1 MPDVIEKDISEE
13 SLQPQEVKIDDLSKE
28 ELVRLVNDKNL
39 ESDNYKTLLDEAKEN
54 NKEILTSYNDD
65 MSYMQ
70 SLNSNLVKT
79 FRKKE
84 DAIRAIIDGA
94 LTLMTIDRDEIAPKR
109 KENN

>member
-1 MPDVIEKDISEE
+1 MPDVIEEDISGE
-13 SLQPQEVKIDDLSKE
+13 SLQPQEVKIEDLSKE
-28 ELVRLVNDKNL
+28 DLVRLVNDKNL

-84 DAIRAIIDGA
+84 DAIRTIIGGA
-94 LTLMTIDRDEIAPKR
+94 LTLMTIDRDEIAPVR

>member
-28 ELVRLVNDKNL
+28 DLVRLVNDKNL

-54 NKEILTSYNDD
+54 NKEILTSYNDN

-70 SLNSNLVKT
+70 SLNSNLIKT

-84 DAIRAIIDGA
+84 DAIRAIIGGA
-94 LTLMTIDRDEIAPKR
+94 LTLMTIDRDEIAPER